1 MVLCIPLWPMQII
14 ELAVIILRS
23 CKIGDFNSDG
33 KVVQIIKMLFTAYT
47 FIAGW
52 DAFVKKLEEFLW
64 EKSPIPTT

>member
-1 MVLCIPLWPMQII
+1 MQII

-52 DAFVKKLEEFLW
+52 DAFVKKLEEFL
-64 EKSPIPTT
+64 